1 LGSAIPICA
10 SDTISAAREGDMRRG
25 SWWAWVAFSALW
37 VALVAWICSMRID
50 AELATTTVMPWEV
63 VKQWLAWT
71 FTLPAALLALG
82 LLFGW
87 VIRGFKWSDIR
98 SLS

>member
-1 LGSAIPICA
+1 
-10 SDTISAAREGDMRRG
+10 MRRG

-63 VKQWLAWT
+63 
-71 FTLPAALLALG
+71 AAKRSPPVG
-82 LLFGW
+82 L
-87 VIRGFKWSDIR
+87 VVVRERSVRGAP
-98 SLS
+98 L